1 MCNDYASTYNVI
13 KITRNCVKNQWQ
25 RLFRLN
31 ERPQTSVIV
40 WRISRYVCL
49 IRSFVNAKRVEQGAW
64 SIDVDSI
71 SNVHPS
77 IQLDYYN
84 TESRRGT
91 RISYFRG
98 ILSTAVLYALRI
110 TADRVLNR
118 IIRLSNIFPANMH
131 VCTHTH
137 IRIYTCNI
145 PSKFAFSSCICVA
158 FGKETNPVVFL
169 AHVNIVCGLSDIS
182 GWIYHAAIHCSASRY
197 ISCKNNTWSDANM
210 RNVHVRCIH
219 YLKKIWYIR
228 DISFSKHYIR
238 CVCEIYTFPYE
249 YISLY

>member
-1 MCNDYASTYNVI
+1 MRNDTNVQCY
-13 KITRNCVKNQWQ
+13 KNHAQLHVKNQWQ

-31 ERPQTSVIV
+31 ERPQTSVVV
-40 WRISRYVCL
+40 WRISKYVCL

-91 RISYFRG
+91 RISYFRVFYRRLFSMLCESLQ
-98 ILSTAVLYALRI
+98 IVFWTVSFVCRI
-110 TADRVLNR
+110 YIPGEHARMYTH
-118 IIRLSNIFPANMH
+118 IYIH
-131 VCTHTH
+131 THT
-137 IRIYTCNI
+137 YNI
-145 PSKFAFSSCICVA
+145 LSKFAFSSCICVA

-169 AHVNIVCGLSDIS
+169 AYVNIVCGLSDIS

-197 ISCKNNTWSDANM
+197 ISCKNNTRSDANM
-210 RNVHVRCIH
+210 RKRSRSL
-219 YLKKIWYIR
+219 YLLFEKNL
-228 DISFSKHYIR
+228 
-238 CVCEIYTFPYE
+238 IYTRYLFLQILY
-249 YISLY
+249 SLC

>member
-1 MCNDYASTYNVI
+1 MYNVI

-31 ERPQTSVIV
+31 ERPQISVVV

-118 IIRLSNIFPANMH
+118 IIRLSNIFPVNMH

-137 IRIYTCNI
+137 THIYMQHSFQICI
-145 PSKFAFSSCICVA
+145 FIVHMRSIWQRDESRCFSR
-158 FGKETNPVVFL
+158 T
-169 AHVNIVCGLSDIS
+169 
-182 GWIYHAAIHCSASRY
+182 R
-197 ISCKNNTWSDANM
+197 
-210 RNVHVRCIH
+210 
-219 YLKKIWYIR
+219 
-228 DISFSKHYIR
+228 
-238 CVCEIYTFPYE
+238 E
-249 YISLY
+249 YRLWT